1 MKDYHIYLFDNLE
14 NLDKT
19 VGFVNIKEQFIN
31 NSFVEEAH
39 ILLVLSEDFTSR
51 KEIPLAKIQKHLV
64 KGQGL
69 TVPQYGSKYS
79 NQIKVINEYVDRNKI
94 SLSWL
99 EIFQLARMINS
110 EENINDS
117 IIKNGI
123 IQLNKFKDIIIN
135 KY

>member
-19 VGFVNIKEQFIN
+19 VGFVNIKEKFVN

-39 ILLVLSEDFTSR
+39 ILFVLSENFEQR
-51 KEIPLAKIQKHLV
+51 KEIPLKKIQKHLV
-64 KGQGL
+64 KGKGFNI
-69 TVPQYGSKYS
+69 PEYSKKYS
-79 NQIKVINEYVDRNKI
+79 KQVKLVNNYIDKNNV

-99 EIFQLARMINS
+99 DVFQIARLIGQ
-110 EENINDS
+110 EENISDS
-117 IIKNGI
+117 NIKDAISRLNSFKEI
-123 IQLNKFKDIIIN
+123 IQE